1 MFKNPFSRKPESFFS
16 VEEKKKIVDAI
27 RASEKRTSGEIRV
40 FVESR
45 CSYVEPLDRAVEIF
59 HGLKMDQTE
68 DRNAVLLYVAM
79 KDKQLAVYGDKGI
92 HERLGTEF
100 WQKEVG
106 KMVSHFSSIRYGDG
120 IAGIV
125 TEIGAALHYHFPYE
139 DDDKNE
145 LPDDIV
151 FGK

>member
-1 MFKNPFSRKPESFFS
+1 MFKNLFARAPKEFFS
-16 VEEKKKIVDAI
+16 AEEKKKIVDAI
-27 RASEKRTSGEIRV
+27 RTSEKRTSGEIRV

-59 HGLKMDQTE
+59 YGLKMELTE

-79 KDKQLAVYGDKGI
+79 KDKQLAVFGDKGI

-100 WQKEVG
+100 WQKEVE
-106 KMVSHFSSIRYGDG
+106 KMVSLFGTTQYGDG

-125 TEIGAALHYHFPYE
+125 TEIGIALHYHFPYE

>member
-1 MFKNPFSRKPESFFS
+1 MFNNLFSRKPKEFFS
-16 VEEKKKIVDAI
+16 PDERKKIVDAI

-59 HGLKMDQTE
+59 YGLKMEETE
-68 DRNAVLLYVAM
+68 DRNAVLLYLAM
-79 KDKQLAVYGDKGI
+79 KDRQLAVYADKGI
-92 HERLGTEF
+92 HEKMGTGF
-100 WQKEVG
+100 WQTEVN
-106 KMVSHFSSIRYGDG
+106 KMISLFNTTQYGDG

-125 TEIGAALHYHFPYE
+125 SEIGIALHYHFPYE

-151 FGK
+151 FGR